1 MTQTTRSP
9 LTYSQEARATALALA
24 GEITRG
30 RAVSTDD
37 VLDLADYIIGSK
49 PCPMFSIG
57 EPITFDLDLG
67 SVDKDALGLYIGTP
81 TKPAEPEVYTVQD
94 TKAVKSLPIGTVL
107 EYPHLGSDGMAYVK
121 TGQDRWQRLGRD
133 VPLGS
138 GGSGL
143 SDSAMTN
150 SGLMPKFPQ
159 VGYIP
164 GGI

>member
-24 GEITRG
+24 GEVTRG

-37 VLDLADYIIGSK
+37 VLDLADYIIGTQ
-49 PCPMFSIG
+49 PCPLAGLMA
-57 EPITFDLDLG
+57 ITFDGDLG
-67 SVDKDALGLYIGTP
+67 EAS
-81 TKPAEPEVYTVQD
+81 KPAEPEVYTVQD

-133 VPLGS
+133 LPLGS

-159 VGYIP
+159 VAYIP